1 MDTNACYF
9 DIMLAIE
16 CGDRERASELAE
28 LLRAGIVSDDDYP
41 DDYSLDE
48 VDANLAGILQT
59 PDSRPFDDAVPFS
72 LVCVDCDAGMDM
84 PNLAAALAA
93 GWQAIELCPDLPQ
106 ANYLGLCPECVD
118 AEQDDD

>member
-16 CGDRERASELAE
+16 CGDHERAGELAE

-41 DDYSLDE
+41 NDYAPDE
-48 VDANLAGILQT
+48 VDAI
-59 PDSRPFDDAVPFS
+59 PFS